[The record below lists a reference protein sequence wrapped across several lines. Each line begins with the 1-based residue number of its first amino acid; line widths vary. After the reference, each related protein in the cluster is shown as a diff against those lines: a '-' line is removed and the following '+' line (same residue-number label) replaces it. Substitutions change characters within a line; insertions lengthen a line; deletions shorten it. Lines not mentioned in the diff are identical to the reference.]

1 MKALIKKEFYIFLRK
16 RFQFL
21 LLLFIVTYLV
31 IILSLNKSNNLN
43 SILVPSL
50 LTSFFVPYTFGW
62 ISFQEEKK
70 NKNISYLLASPLS
83 IKEIFL
89 GKMLTIY
96 LVSVGFML
104 WCLIIS
110 SIISVFSGKSLP
122 TLEIILAV
130 LITLP
135 IWSVV
140 WSGLV
145 GIGLLLF
152 DNPFIIRIFLFVF
165 VFLIGF
171 NPNLWKDIS
180 NLGSWKNVIFILLGL
195 GINLAMLHFVSLF
208 GNERIQE

>member
-180 NLGSWKNVIFILLGL
+180 NLGSWKNFIFILLGL

>member
-110 SIISVFSGKSLP
+110 SIISVFSGKPLP

-180 NLGSWKNVIFILLGL
+180 NLGSWKNVIFVLLGL

>member
-110 SIISVFSGKSLP
+110 SIISVFSGKPLP

-180 NLGSWKNVIFILLGL
+180 NLGSWKNFIFILLGL

>member
-110 SIISVFSGKSLP
+110 SIISVFSGKPLP